1 MRRCALATLATGS
14 QISRISQNYQQLA
27 DKIDNGPF
35 PLYLA
40 QDSVSMRQ
48 VAPGRTR
55 ITIELEEDDAAEIAA
70 MLDAARQVLE
80 RPAA

>member
-1 MRRCALATLATGS
+1 
-14 QISRISQNYQQLA
+14 
-27 DKIDNGPF
+27 
-35 PLYLA
+35 
-40 QDSVSMRQ
+40 MRQ

-80 RPAA
+80 RPAHDGAVAMKWARSAKVTKWMRLLMSRSPRSCA